1 MSEVKKYPGQLV
13 FGLDIGTRSIVGTVG
28 YRVGEKFFVVG
39 QSIREHKTRA
49 MLDGQ
54 IHDTDRSD
62 FLHRYLLAL
71 CRGCERADVRGFF
84 HWSLTD
90 NFEWHSGYA
99 ERFGLIYVDYPTQ
112 KRILKDS
119 ARWFAQTARENGR
132 NPELFFVYSGAVS
145 APLVFC
151 PDPNRDPNAEK
162 SGGIKIEQFFS
173 ADHLLKSS
181 LSLFHTAQILHLIR
195 HRKHAVSRAKIL
207 CYSYRMR
214 KH

>member
-1 MSEVKKYPGQLV
+1 M
-13 FGLDIGTRSIVGTVG
+13 F
-28 YRVGEKFFVVG
+28 
-39 QSIREHKTRA
+39 
-49 MLDGQ
+49 LDGQ

-119 ARWFAQTARENGR
+119 AHWNAQTARENGR

-145 APLVFC
+145 APLIFC
-151 PDPNRDPNAEK
+151 SDPNRDPYGSKNRPRGGASASGSSCFWERFWGIYNA
-162 SGGIKIEQFFS
+162 
-173 ADHLLKSS
+173 AVRT
-181 LSLFHTAQILHLIR
+181 LSMALAASFWA
-195 HRKHAVSRAKIL
+195 AVVTWA
-207 CYSYRMR
+207 
-214 KH
+214 